1 MENRQGKTNK
11 QIKFSEDVSFY
22 SLIGL
27 MITLLITIL
36 IK

>member
-1 MENRQGKTNK
+1 MENQGKTPK

-22 SLIGL
+22 SIIGL
-27 MITLLITIL
+27 MITLIITIL

>member
-1 MENRQGKTNK
+1 MEKQQGKTNK
-11 QIKFSEDVSFY
+11 QIKYSEDVSFY

-27 MITLLITIL
+27 VITLLITIL

>member
-1 MENRQGKTNK
+1 MENQQGKTNK
-11 QIKFSEDVSFY
+11 QIKFSEDASFY